1 MRYLI
6 GGSGVGGLRALQ
18 EWVGQVPDTEVRPL
32 VREAY
37 RAYGVGA
44 ARAAIV
50 LTWTAVCA
58 DLIGKVR
65 QLHEQGEPEARALTE
80 QVESVQQGSLDKTAV
95 HTMQQVEG
103 SLLDT
108 AVALELID
116 ATQRLHLERLRED
129 RNLCAHP
136 SLRPLGE
143 LFDPQPEYAR
153 AYLAAALDA
162 VLVHPA
168 SQGRKV
174 VDAFREHVRGTGFIG
189 EPTHIAQVFYHR
201 VRPAARRRVVDFA
214 AKHALLELPV
224 EGIEAVELADR
235 MAVCLHV
242 FAAQDRDLVRD
253 AIARTCPRLLTA
265 QPEVQLRAAGRL
277 GDLEAFWSG
286 ADEALAGQ
294 LDALVRTAAAE
305 HAQPVWWNRML
316 DGGQVGVLALAADAQ
331 ARTALPGLEAAFT
344 ALPAHKRARVIS
356 YRPGPYFAGGLPV
369 LMAGVLSFDQGEG
382 FARTAVLPCAPYLT
396 LEHHQELLTAWT
408 NNGQCWGRQMPGYL
422 IDLFHAT
429 AHLGDARLPS
439 WRALLASIEQDVA
452 TYAVI
457 AGGIGEPTQV
467 PGTAA

>member
-1 MRYLI
+1 MRD
-6 GGSGVGGLRALQ
+6 LQ
-18 EWVGQVPDTEVRPL
+18 EWIGQVPDAEVRPL

-58 DLIGKVR
+58 DLIGKIR
-65 QLHEQGEPEARALTE
+65 QLHEQGEPDARALTE
-80 QVESVQQGSLDKTAV
+80 QVESAQGNLDSDAV

-103 SLLDT
+103 SLLQT
-108 AVALELID
+108 AVTLELID
-116 ATQRLHLERLRED
+116 ATQKLQLERLRED

-153 AYLAAALDA
+153 AHLTVALDA

-174 VDAFREHVRGTGFIG
+174 VDTFREHVRGTGFIG
-189 EPTHIAQVFYHR
+189 EPVHIAQVFYHR
-201 VRPAARRRVVDFA
+201 VRPAARRRVADFA

-253 AIARTCPRLLTA
+253 AIGRICPRLLTA
-265 QPEVQLRAAGRL
+265 QPKVQLRAAGRL

-286 ADEALAGQ
+286 TDEALAGH
-294 LDALVRTAAAE
+294 LDALVRALAAKYGPAG
-305 HAQPVWWNRML
+305 WSFTFL
-316 DGGQVGVLALAADAQ
+316 DSGELRVLALAPDDL
-331 ARTALPGLEAAFT
+331 ARAALPGL
-344 ALPAHKRARVIS
+344 LPALTVLPPDQRAQVMN
-356 YRPGPYFAGGLPV
+356 YRPGPYFAGHLAA
-369 LMAGVLSFDQGEG
+369 LMADVRTFDEGELV
-382 FARTAVLPCAPYLT
+382 ARTAVLPCAPHLT
-396 LEHHQELLTAWT
+396 LSQHEELLTAWAH
-408 NNGQCWGRQMPGYL
+408 NGQCWGREMPGFL
-422 IDLFHAT
+422 IEVFRTT
-429 AHLGDARLPS
+429 AHLGDARLPA
-439 WRALLASIEQDVA
+439 WRALLADLGSDS
-452 TYAVI
+452 TYCAVI
-457 AGGIGEPTQV
+457 AGAIGEPI
-467 PGTAA
+467 PRSGTGTDTER